1 MCSSFKKSTGN
12 EELVISFG
20 FKDAEA
26 CIGTVLLS
34 DVERFLG
41 AS

>member
-1 MCSSFKKSTGN
+1 MCLHPSKRDT
-12 EELVISFG
+12 LVISYG

-26 CIGTVLLS
+26 RIGTVLLS

>member
-1 MCSSFKKSTGN
+1 MCINSHDPN
-12 EELVISFG
+12 QLVISFG
-20 FKDAEA
+20 FRDREA
-26 CIGTVLLS
+26 RIGTVLLS